1 MDEVQEYMSLKK
13 NISELSDKKI
23 RVEERFKN
31 EKARLEKVLGEV
43 AAKGYDPK
51 NISEI
56 RKQKQD
62 LFKAQL
68 EKLRAQVQE
77 TQNKLNLIEA

>member
-1 MDEVQEYMSLKK
+1 MDEVQEFMMLKK
-13 NISELSDKKI
+13 SIAELSDKKI

-31 EKARLEKVLGEV
+31 EKARLEKILTEV
-43 AAKGYDPK
+43 TAKGYDPK

-62 LFKAQL
+62 LFKTQV
-68 EKLRAQVQE
+68 EKLKSQVQE
-77 TQNKLNLIEA
+77 TENKLNLIEA

>member
-1 MDEVQEYMSLKK
+1 MDDIQEFMTLKETIGK
-13 NISELSDKKI
+13 LSDKKI

-31 EKARLEKVLGEV
+31 EKARLEKVLAEV
-43 AAKGYDPK
+43 TAKGYDPK

-62 LFKAQL
+62 LFKAQV
-68 EKLRAQVQE
+68 EKLRTKVQE
-77 TQNKLNLIEA
+77 TLDKLNLIEG